1 MSTITQAIADRI
13 RERDLEPAAVA
24 KAAGMTPGQLE
35 RSLNGARKLSATD
48 LICLCQSLG
57 LSLEDLKKH
66 PAGPVYDTDNGHDL
80 YRVINKAGH
89 TIAEY
94 EEKQAAIDYF
104 YDVTGTEEPAAEGDP
119 LYPWAIIDPAGHVI
133 ENF

>member
-1 MSTITQAIADRI
+1 METIREAIRGRI

-35 RSLNGARKLSATD
+35 RSLNGARNITGAE
-48 LICLCQSLG
+48 LICLCQTLG

-80 YRVINKAGH
+80 FRVINKAGH
-89 TIAEY
+89 TIAEF
-94 EEKQAAIDYF
+94 EEQQAAIDYY
-104 YDVTGTEEPAAEGDP
+104 YDVTGTEEPAEEGDP
-119 LYPWAIIDPAGHVI
+119 LYPWAIIDPAGRIV
-133 ENF
+133 EDY